1 MKNLIDTIKESKTI
15 DKDIRQYIQSW
26 LRQDRTEYKK
36 TMLLIF
42 QSMMD
47 FFQDEMDR
55 NMTKELADLYTVA
68 KDAYQAI

>member
-55 NMTKELADLYTVA
+55 NTTKELADLYTVA